1 MVVAPMVECNY
12 RCHNCNLLLSLI
24 YRDLVHRQTAMA
36 AIGHLALGVYGFGC
50 EDALTH
56 LLNYLWPNVF
66 ESSPHVVQ
74 AFMACMEGM
83 RIGLGPAKILQYS
96 LQVSLLKLLTALLVS
111 IIWHLLSGS
120 RFLKRYSKVL
130 HRQLLSRGLVLKTHL
145 FWTGL

>member
-1 MVVAPMVECNY
+1 
-12 RCHNCNLLLSLI
+12 
-24 YRDLVHRQTAMA
+24 MA
-36 AIGHLALGVYGFGC
+36 SIGHLALGVYGFGC

-96 LQVSLLKLLTALLVS
+96 LQVSLLKLLIALLVS
-111 IIWHLLSGS
+111 VIWHLLSGTH
-120 RFLKRYSKVL
+120 FLKHYSKVL
-130 HRQLLSRGLVLKTHL
+130 L
-145 FWTGL
+145 

>member
-1 MVVAPMVECNY
+1 M
-12 RCHNCNLLLSLI
+12 RLRFQLI
-24 YRDLVHRQTAMA
+24 SAIVLCRDLVHRQTAMA

-66 ESSPHVVQ
+66 ETSPHVVQ

-96 LQVSLLKLLTALLVS
+96 LQVCDLFIYLFMYLL
-111 IIWHLLSGS
+111 
-120 RFLKRYSKVL
+120 
-130 HRQLLSRGLVLKTHL
+130 
-145 FWTGL
+145 